1 MVSNTS
7 SNNSF
12 FSFSFFQVIKMSI
25 IATTVITTIGLTALY
40 VNQNKLIYPSWVNN
54 STKIVDKPTEFQ
66 YPELLPFFKEEY
78 ITTSDNIKLQ
88 LYSFNKPDYTSKK
101 TLLIFR
107 PNAGNIGHSLPRIN
121 YMFHKHDFNV
131 VIWSYRGY
139 GFSEGSPSEIGIKK
153 DSVAVYD
160 FLLKNKYITEE
171 NTENNINNESDNV
184 NNFDITGNNVNSNNN
199 KEKKLILLGT
209 SIGGAV
215 AVDFAHEYPSHIS
228 SMILENTFL
237 SLSKVIPYVL
247 PWFKY
252 MVPMCHE
259 KWASEKIIG
268 DLNPDM
274 SLLILNSMKDEVVPP
289 NHSVKLYELS
299 NSKNKIIRR
308 FKNGYHND
316 IMFQKGYW
324 EVLEEFIDQNI

>member
-1 MVSNTS
+1 MISNTS

-25 IATTVITTIGLTALY
+25 IASTVITTIGLTALY

-66 YPELLPFFKEEY
+66 YPELLPYFKEEY

-121 YMFHKHDFNV
+121 YMFHKYDFNV

-153 DSVAVYD
+153 DSIAVYD
-160 FLLKNKYITEE
+160 FLVKNKYIIEE
-171 NTENNINNESDNV
+171 NKD
-184 NNFDITGNNVNSNNN
+184 
-199 KEKKLILLGT
+199 KKKLILLGT

-289 NHSVKLYELS
+289 NHSVKLYEL
-299 NSKNKIIRR
+299 
-308 FKNGYHND
+308 
-316 IMFQKGYW
+316 
-324 EVLEEFIDQNI
+324 